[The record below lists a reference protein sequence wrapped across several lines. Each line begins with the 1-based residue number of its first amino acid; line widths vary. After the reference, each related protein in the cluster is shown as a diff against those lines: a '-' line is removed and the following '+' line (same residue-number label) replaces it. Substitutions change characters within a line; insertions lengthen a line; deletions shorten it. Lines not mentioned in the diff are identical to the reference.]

1 MAESIAQGLH
11 HVAHES
17 TMGETV
23 EDLFHDSHLEL
34 QERMRNPIAFHA
46 KMMGDIMYLQ
56 QALRQSDAKEFV
68 QAVIKEVNGHVDS
81 NNWTLKKR
89 HEVPDDVQIVP
100 SVWSMRRKRDLTTNQ
115 VKSHKAR
122 LNLHGGK
129 QVYGMNYF
137 ETYAPVVTWF
147 AIRLMIISGIIFG
160 WALRQVDFVMAYP
173 QAPIEMDIYM
183 ELPQGIM
190 TAHGNSK
197 DHVLKLNKN
206 IYGQKQAGR
215 VWNSFLV
222 DKLMSIGFT
231 PSLIDDCVFFRDD
244 IIFMVYVDDGIFLG
258 NNDSKLQ
265 DAIRDIQGIGLNIED
280 QGHPADY
287 VGVNIKKSKD
297 GSYEFTQ
304 RALIDSVITD
314 VGLKDAKV
322 KPVPAKVSQ
331 RLHAFMDEPPFD
343 LNFNYRSAVGKLNY
357 LAQTT
362 RPDIMYA
369 THQIA
374 KYSSDPRQSHG
385 DAILYLVRYLKKT
398 RDIGLKF
405 TPDPSKGFEC
415 YCDSDFSGLWNKE
428 FAPVDPSTAKSRS
441 GWIIFYAGCPVS
453 WASKLQSQVALST
466 TEAEYI
472 AMSQALRD
480 VIPVMNLLQ
489 EMRER
494 DFQVI
499 CTEPYV
505 YCKVFEDN
513 SGALELARLPKL
525 RPRTK
530 HINVCYHHFREH
542 VRKGLI
548 KIFPIDT
555 KDQIADVLTKPLA
568 QNDFQR
574 HRRSM
579 CGK

>member
-1 MAESIAQGLH
+1 M
-11 HVAHES
+11 
-17 TMGETV
+17 
-23 EDLFHDSHLEL
+23 
-34 QERMRNPIAFHA
+34 
-46 KMMGDIMYLQ
+46 
-56 QALRQSDAKEFV
+56 
-68 QAVIKEVNGHVDS
+68 
-81 NNWTLKKR
+81 
-89 HEVPDDVQIVP
+89 
-100 SVWSMRRKRDLTTNQ
+100 
-115 VKSHKAR
+115 
-122 LNLHGGK
+122 
-129 QVYGMNYF
+129 
-137 ETYAPVVTWF
+137 
-147 AIRLMIISGIIFG
+147 
-160 WALRQVDFVMAYP
+160 
-173 QAPIEMDIYM
+173 
-183 ELPQGIM
+183 
-190 TAHGNSK
+190 
-197 DHVLKLNKN
+197 
-206 IYGQKQAGR
+206 
-215 VWNSFLV
+215 
-222 DKLMSIGFT
+222 
-231 PSLIDDCVFFRDD
+231 
-244 IIFMVYVDDGIFLG
+244 
-258 NNDSKLQ
+258 
-265 DAIRDIQGIGLNIED
+265 
-280 QGHPADY
+280 
-287 VGVNIKKSKD
+287 KD

-304 RALIDSVITD
+304 RALIDSIIEDT
-314 VGLKDAKV
+314 GLKDAKV

-331 RLHAFMDEPPFD
+331 RLHTFKDEPPID
-343 LNFNYRSAVGKLNY
+343 LDFNYRSAVGKLNY
-357 LAQTT
+357 FAQTT

-369 THQIA
+369 THQVA

-385 DAILYLVRYLKKT
+385 EAILYLVCYLKKT

-405 TPDPSKGFEC
+405 TPDPTKGLNVIVTLIFL
-415 YCDSDFSGLWNKE
+415 DFGTRNLRQWIPVLPSHEVDGLSSMQD
-428 FAPVDPSTAKSRS
+428 APFP
-441 GWIIFYAGCPVS
+441 GLP
-453 WASKLQSQVALST
+453 SKLQSQVALST

-499 CTEPYV
+499 CIEPYV

-548 KIFPIDT
+548 KIFPVDT